1 MNGLTSNFRLVLPQ
15 SPVKPSVL
23 QPVINNGT
31 LLLSNSSPIA
41 LKSFQDGDSMPE
53 GTTDKPIMARA
64 DSTGGRE
71 NKAGKKVTS
80 KRSAKN
86 GSTSSKNEHPAS
98 VPFVK
103 HHHSVKKPQTPSVS
117 RRNARER
124 NRVKQV
130 NDGFLTLRSHIPNV
144 KGKTSKVDT
153 LRAAVDYIQALRRL
167 IGEDPSMDPDCP
179 GPIFTSESFEDYKSM
194 NDSGMS
200 SPPRSP
206 RSGSSLSNG
215 ELNPLVYQLPP
226 VSVAEFSGLDHSRIS
241 PNPSVSPKSEHMGAF
256 DGSGHTADTSSF
268 LDGSSHWWTTLAV
281 HDPMSNQSD
290 A

>member
-1 MNGLTSNFRLVLPQ
+1 M
-15 SPVKPSVL
+15 
-23 QPVINNGT
+23 
-31 LLLSNSSPIA
+31 A
-41 LKSFQDGDSMPE
+41 LKSLQDGDAIPE
-53 GTTDKPIMARA
+53 TTTDKPIMARA

-71 NKAGKKVTS
+71 NKSAASSKKVTS
-80 KRSAKN
+80 KRSTKN

-179 GPIFTSESFEDYKSM
+179 GPIFTSESFDDYKSM

-215 ELNPLVYQLPP
+215 ELNPMVYQLPH

-241 PNPSVSPKSEHMGAF
+241 PNPSDSPKSEPLGTF

-281 HDPMSNQSD
+281 QDPMSNQSD
-290 A
+290 AW